1 MHPLENNN
9 IIILKNQVKIYA
21 IIKCKKGDD
30 NMLPSEELR
39 QEVSQEHRINLE
51 QYAWTP
57 ELKET
62 IFDID
67 LDKETE
73 PSLDKLGEAYL
84 YGLNIG
90 HCGLTSRYIVRNFD
104 NARLYYGKANLLSGT
119 PSSPNGEHSWTTL
132 DGYLIDTTLMISFPE
147 EKRVELGYITEK
159 EIAQQAARIL
169 SEYDTYESEL
179 VYQYIKK

>member
-1 MHPLENNN
+1 
-9 IIILKNQVKIYA
+9 
-21 IIKCKKGDD
+21 
-30 NMLPSEELR
+30 MLPSEELR

-147 EKRVELGYITEK
+147 EKSVELGYITEK